1 MNIDTMRNIDHYAGV
16 PLTFLGTIIKKTIEF
31 FTPPKKI
38 KPKNVLLI
46 ELSEMGSAIIV
57 DPAMRKL
64 KSEIE
69 KEDGELFFVIFSKNK
84 VSLQLLGTVKEQN
97 IYTIDESS
105 IISLAKSSLEFLK
118 WCRQNEI
125 DSVIDLELF
134 SRFTALLTATCGA
147 VNCVGFHSFHNEGLY
162 RGDFLTKKVSYN
174 PHQHIAKNFISLV
187 DALLSQ
193 KDELPFTKRVIG
205 DDEIVIA
212 KAAISDDE
220 RQSVL
225 GVISNL
231 YDGFDKDINP
241 IILVNSNASD
251 LLPQRRW
258 ERENYGDVIKLILK
272 ENSYAI
278 VLLTGAPAEYDGA
291 ELLCNYVADGRCI
304 NFAGA
309 IKFLQLPA
317 LYSLSKFMLTNDSGP
332 AHFASITDM
341 HTFVI
346 FGPETPALYSSLGP
360 TTPIYSHMACSP
372 CVSASNHR
380 KTPCTDNQC
389 IKIITPEWVFN
400 TLKSKLDEL
409 KS

>member
-31 FTPPKKI
+31 FAPPKQI
-38 KPKNVLLI
+38 RPKNVLLI

-57 DPAMRKL
+57 DPAMRKI
-64 KSEIE
+64 KANIE
-69 KEDGELFFVIFSKNK
+69 GELFFVIFSKNK
-84 VSLQLLGTVKEQN
+84 VSLQLLETVKEEN

-105 IISLAKSSLEFLK
+105 IMNLAKSSFKFLK
-118 WCRQNEI
+118 WCREREI

-134 SRFTALLTATCGA
+134 SRFTALLTASCGA

-187 DALLSQ
+187 DALFSE
-193 KDELPFTKRVIG
+193 KEELPFSKRVIS

-212 KAAISDDE
+212 KATISDE
-220 RQSVL
+220 EKANVL
-225 GVISNL
+225 AVVSQM
-231 YDGFDKDINP
+231 YSEYKKNP

-258 ERENYGDVIKLILK
+258 NKENYGDVIKLIL
-272 ENSYAI
+272 EANSDAI
-278 VLLTGAPAEYDGA
+278 ILLTGAPAEYDGA
-291 ELLCNYVADGRCI
+291 QLLCDYVGDKRCI

-309 IKFLQLPA
+309 VKFLQLPA
-317 LYSLSKFMLTNDSGP
+317 LYSVSEFMLTNDSGP

-380 KTPCTDNQC
+380 KTPCIDNQC

-400 TLKSKLDEL
+400 TLKLKLDEF
-409 KS
+409 KN

>member
-16 PLTFLGTIIKKTIEF
+16 PLTFLGTIIKKTVDF
-31 FTPPKKI
+31 FVPPKKI

-57 DPAMRKL
+57 DPAMRKI
-64 KSEIE
+64 KANIE
-69 KEDGELFFVIFSKNK
+69 GELFFVIFSKNK
-84 VSLQLLGTVKEQN
+84 VSLQLLETVKEEN

-105 IISLAKSSLEFLK
+105 IVNLATSALGFLS
-118 WCRQNEI
+118 WCRKNEI

-147 VNCVGFHSFHNEGLY
+147 VNRVGFHAFHNEGLY
-162 RGDFLTKKVSYN
+162 RGNFLTKKVSYN
-174 PHQHIAKNFISLV
+174 AHQHIAKNFISLV
-187 DALLSQ
+187 DALLSEKQ
-193 KDELPFTKRVIG
+193 ELPFTKRIIP

-212 KAAISDDE
+212 KATISDEEKDD
-220 RQSVL
+220 
-225 GVISNL
+225 VISVISQMSE
-231 YDGFDKDINP
+231 GFDKEKNP
-241 IILVNSNASD
+241 VILVNSNASD

-258 ERENYGDVIKLILK
+258 DKENYGDVIKMIL
-272 ENSYAI
+272 EANADAVI
-278 VLLTGAPAEYDGA
+278 LLTGAPAEKDGA
-291 ELLCNYVADGRCI
+291 QLLADYVGSERCI

-309 IKFLQLPA
+309 VKFLQLPA
-317 LYSLSKFMLTNDSGP
+317 LYSVSKFMLTNDSGP

-341 HTFVI
+341 HTFVL

-360 TTPIYSHMACSP
+360 TTPIYAGMACSP

-389 IKIITPEWVFN
+389 IQIITPEWVFN
-400 TLKSKLDEL
+400 TLKPKLDEL
-409 KS
+409 SK

>member
-1 MNIDTMRNIDHYAGV
+1 MNVDTMRNIDHYAGV
-16 PLTFLGTIIKKTIEF
+16 PLTFLGTIIKKTVDF
-31 FTPPKKI
+31 FAPPKKI

-64 KSEIE
+64 KANIE
-69 KEDGELFFVIFSKNK
+69 GELFFVIFSKNK
-84 VSLQLLGTVKEQN
+84 VSLQLLETVKEEN
-97 IYTIDESS
+97 IFTIDESS
-105 IISLAKSSLEFLK
+105 IPNLAISAISFLK
-118 WCRQNEI
+118 WCRKNKI

-147 VNCVGFHSFHNEGLY
+147 VNRVGFHAFHNEGLY
-162 RGDFLTKKVSYN
+162 RGDFLTKKVAYN
-174 PHQHIAKNFISLV
+174 AHQHIAKNFISLV
-187 DALLSQ
+187 DALLSE
-193 KDELPFTKRVIG
+193 KEELPFTKRVIP

-212 KAAISDDE
+212 KATICDE
-220 RQSVL
+220 EKQDVTT
-225 GVISNL
+225 VISQM
-231 YDGFDKDINP
+231 YDGFDKDKNP

-258 ERENYGDVIKLILK
+258 DRENYGDVIKMIL
-272 ENSYAI
+272 EANADVI
-278 VLLTGAPAEYDGA
+278 ILLTGAPAEKEGA
-291 ELLCNYVADGRCI
+291 QLLADYVDDKRCI

-309 IKFLQLPA
+309 VKFLQLPA
-317 LYSLSKFMLTNDSGP
+317 LYSVSKFMLTNDSGP

-341 HTFVI
+341 HTFVL

-360 TTPIYSHMACSP
+360 TTPIYAGMACSP

-400 TLKSKLDEL
+400 TLKPKLDEL
-409 KS
+409 SK